1 MNKLQTI
8 HIVDIQVELFLLNKM
23 HDQCKQYLTAYGREP
38 GTEGVE
44 EIENWRMVR
53 NILLRPRI

>member
-1 MNKLQTI
+1 VFMNKLQTI
-8 HIVDIQVELFLLNKM
+8 HVVDIQVELFLLNKM

-44 EIENWRMVR
+44 EIEKTGGW
-53 NILLRPRI
+53 